1 MCLEISV
8 EIPDEGRGVCV
19 DGHLY
24 VVCILG
30 SYITFYLNVESNG
43 NKLKKKVFYH
53 ITASKINF

>member
-30 SYITFYLNVESNG
+30 SCITFYLNLESSS
-43 NKLKKKVFYH
+43 NKFKKKFLS

>member
-19 DGHLY
+19 DGYLY

-30 SYITFYLNVESNG
+30 SCITFYLNLESSS
-43 NKLKKKVFYH
+43 NKLKKVFLS